1 MASWRLCDT
10 AATLDLALSAL
21 IKADVIFLDCEG
33 KDLGEVGGR
42 LSLISLGAV
51 REIPS
56 SGGQTHLDVFLID
69 AIALATNN
77 NDDGRSGGGGLLEPI
92 YELLR
97 RETVLKV
104 GYDLRMDVAEF
115 WHGHGVKIENVLDL
129 QVADILARQ

>member
-21 IKADVIFLDCEG
+21 TKADVIFLDCEG

-56 SGGQTHLDVFLID
+56 SAGETHLDVFLID
-69 AIALATNN
+69 AIALA

-115 WHGHGVKIENVLDL
+115 WHGHGVKMENALDL